1 MDQREKEFREKLQ
14 VVYDRVEGA
23 MENVDPDVVE
33 CEQSVGTLTLIL
45 SDGRKCI
52 LSAQPSVRQLWLAIA
67 SRGTAYHFNYDPA
80 AELWKDDKGQ
90 GIELYEF
97 LRGFFKEVTGLHVQF
112 LIFKNKKVSAMSAKV
127 KIYTMENCPY
137 CVRAKKLMEQ
147 RGISFQEIRV
157 PEDDDAQWDALYLKS
172 KMRTMPQIFLG
183 EKIIGGY
190 TDLAELDKKD
200 KLESLK

>member
-1 MDQREKEFREKLQ
+1 
-14 VVYDRVEGA
+14 
-23 MENVDPDVVE
+23 
-33 CEQSVGTLTLIL
+33 
-45 SDGRKCI
+45 
-52 LSAQPSVRQLWLAIA
+52 
-67 SRGTAYHFNYDPA
+67 
-80 AELWKDDKGQ
+80 
-90 GIELYEF
+90 
-97 LRGFFKEVTGLHVQF
+97 
-112 LIFKNKKVSAMSAKV
+112 MSAKV

-157 PEDDDAQWDALYLKS
+157 AEDDDAQWDALYLKS

-183 EKIIGGY
+183 EKVIGGY